1 MKKEKRENELA
12 HTIARAGIRHAI
24 SEICNKGVYEN
35 YYAMNFDYR
44 KSETLFKFRIIQK
57 KQKLLV
63 FRVSLNEAA
72 PVILVQSLERI

>member
-35 YYAMNFDYR
+35 YCAMNFDY
-44 KSETLFKFRIIQK
+44 RIIQK